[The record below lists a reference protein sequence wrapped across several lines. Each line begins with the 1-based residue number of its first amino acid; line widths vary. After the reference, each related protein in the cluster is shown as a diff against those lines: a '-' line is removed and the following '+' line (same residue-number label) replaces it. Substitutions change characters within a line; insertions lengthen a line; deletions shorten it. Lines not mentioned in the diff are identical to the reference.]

1 MLTLWENGL
10 IIICALIFVG
20 IGYYFSKNVKD
31 MESYYLGN
39 RSLPWSLIVGTLVA
53 SWYGGVGTV
62 GSVEY
67 AAIYG
72 ISAWAVWSIAAHIGR
87 MPLALWVGPK
97 IHIRT
102 DITVPDLLESFY
114 GKHVALLGAVL
125 MFIYCAQL
133 GEITAMGI
141 IGEVAWGIDKQ
152 TIGLILVSIVVI
164 LTVLGGF
171 MGVAVTDMI
180 LFFCM
185 VFGLTMIMPQQ
196 FEKIGGFVGLTEAL
210 KDTPQLM
217 HPTKGMSMMKALM
230 LIVYSFGAYSDP
242 TFYQRFSAANSPKV
256 GRRALLTCF
265 SLWICFDIV
274 LVMTGLIVR
283 ATYPDM
289 PPAAGY
295 ITLVL
300 SSLPKGIR
308 VLFIIG
314 ILGSII
320 STLDSYYLAAGAT
333 LANDIYGRI
342 TKKESTQKQ
351 LVTFTRIGVVVAAT
365 MGLSVAF
372 KFENVY
378 DACLFVGSIWMG
390 SAFVPI
396 VGALLGNGRRTELGG
411 LLGMLGGGFTFGY
424 FKMFPLKEFELEPLV
439 IAIPVSFIAWFIGNK
454 IGKDLNTNNE
464 AVTIKEN

>member
-1 MLTLWENGL
+1 MLTLWENG
-10 IIICALIFVG
+10 IIVIFALILLA
-20 IGYYFSKNVKD
+20 IGYYFSKNVKS

-72 ISAWAVWSIAAHIGR
+72 LSAWAVWSIAAHIGR

-102 DITVPDLLESFY
+102 NITVPDLLESFY
-114 GKHVALLGAVL
+114 GKHVAILGAIL
-125 MFIYCAQL
+125 MFVYCAQL
-133 GEITAMGI
+133 GEITAMGT
-141 IGEVAWGIDKQ
+141 IGQVAWGLEKE
-152 TIGLILVSIVVI
+152 TIGFILVFIVVI
-164 LTVLGGF
+164 ITVLGGF
-171 MGVAVTDMI
+171 MGVAITDMI

-185 VFGLTMIMPQQ
+185 VIGLTMVMPGQ
-196 FEKIGGFVGLTEAL
+196 FENIGGFAGITEAL
-210 KDTPQLM
+210 KSSPELM
-217 HPTKGMSMMKALM
+217 HPTKGMSTMKALM

-242 TFYQRFSAANSPKV
+242 TFYQRFSAADSPKV

-265 SLWICFDIV
+265 SLWICFDLV
-274 LVMTGLIVR
+274 LVITGLIVR
-283 ATYPDM
+283 ATYPEM
-289 PPAAGY
+289 APAAGY

-300 SSLPKGIR
+300 NTLPKGIR
-308 VLFIIG
+308 VIFIIG

-333 LANDIYGRI
+333 LANDIYARI
-342 TKKESTQKQ
+342 TKKELTQMQ
-351 LVTFTRIGVVVAAT
+351 LVKFTRIGVILAAV

-378 DACLFVGSIWMG
+378 DACIFVGSIWMG

-396 VGALLGNGRRTELGG
+396 VGGLLGNGRRTALGG
-411 LLGMLGGGFTFGY
+411 MLSMIVGGCTFGY
-424 FKMFPLKEFELEPLV
+424 LKMFPIKAIEIEPLV
-439 IAIPVSFIAWFIGNK
+439 IAIPLSFIAWLIGNR
-454 IGKDLNTNNE
+454 IGKNLNDNE
-464 AVTIKEN
+464 LKIEEN

>member
-1 MLTLWENGL
+1 MLTAWENG
-10 IIICALIFVG
+10 IIIVFALMLLG
-20 IGYYFSKNVKD
+20 IGYLFSKNINS
-31 MESYYLGN
+31 MEEYYLGN

-72 ISAWAVWSIAAHIGR
+72 LSAWAVWSIAAHIGR

-102 DITVPDLLESFY
+102 DITVPDLLEGFY
-114 GKHVALLGAVL
+114 GKHVAIIGAIL

-133 GEITAMGI
+133 GEITAMGM
-141 IGEVAWGIDKQ
+141 IGEVAWGIDKE
-152 TIGLILVSIVVI
+152 TIGFILVLIVVI
-164 LTVLGGF
+164 LTVLGGL
-171 MGVAVTDMI
+171 MGVAITDMV

-185 VFGLTMIMPQQ
+185 VFGLTIVMPIQ
-196 FEKIGGFVGLTEAL
+196 FEQIGGFQGLTEAL
-210 KDTPQLM
+210 KDAPQLM
-217 HPTKGMSMMKALM
+217 HPTEGMSAMKALM

-242 TFYQRFSAANSPKV
+242 TFYQRFSAADSPKV

-265 SLWICFDIV
+265 TLWICFDLV
-274 LVMTGLIVR
+274 LTMTGLIVR
-283 ATYPDM
+283 ATYPEM

-300 SSLPKGIR
+300 NSLPKGFR
-308 VLFIIG
+308 VIFIIG

-333 LANDIYGRI
+333 LANDIYARL
-342 TKKESTQKQ
+342 TKKELSQKQ
-351 LVTFTRIGVVVAAT
+351 LVTLTRVGVCLAAC

-372 KFENVY
+372 RFENVY

-396 VGALLGNGRRTELGG
+396 VGGLLGNGRRTAMGG
-411 LLGMLGGGFTFGY
+411 ILSMLVGGTTFGY
-424 FKMFPLKEFELEPLV
+424 LKAFPIASFELEPLV
-439 IAIPVSFIAWFIGNK
+439 VAIPLSFIAWCIGNRF
-454 IGKDLNTNNE
+454 GKNLNTNERLNK
-464 AVTIKEN
+464 VS

>member
-1 MLTLWENGL
+1 MLTTWENG
-10 IIICALIFVG
+10 IIIVFALMLLG
-20 IGYYFSKNVKD
+20 IGYLFSKNINS
-31 MESYYLGN
+31 MEEYYLGN

-72 ISAWAVWSIAAHIGR
+72 LSAWAVWSIAAHIGR

-102 DITVPDLLESFY
+102 DITVPDLLEGFY
-114 GKHVALLGAVL
+114 GKHVAIIGAIL

-133 GEITAMGI
+133 GEITAMGM
-141 IGEVAWGIDKQ
+141 IGEVAWGIDKE
-152 TIGLILVSIVVI
+152 TIGFILVLIVVI
-164 LTVLGGF
+164 LTVLGGL
-171 MGVAVTDMI
+171 MGVAITDMV

-185 VFGLTMIMPQQ
+185 VFGLTIVMPIQ
-196 FEKIGGFVGLTEAL
+196 FEQIGGFQGLTEAL
-210 KDTPQLM
+210 KDAPQLM
-217 HPTKGMSMMKALM
+217 HPTEGMSAMKALM

-242 TFYQRFSAANSPKV
+242 TFYQRFSAADSPKV

-265 SLWICFDIV
+265 TLWICFDLV
-274 LVMTGLIVR
+274 LTMTGLIVR
-283 ATYPDM
+283 ATYPEM

-300 SSLPKGIR
+300 NSLPKGFR
-308 VLFIIG
+308 VIFIIG

-333 LANDIYGRI
+333 LANDIYARLTKRI
-342 TKKESTQKQ
+342 ISKQ
-351 LVTFTRIGVVVAAT
+351 LVTLTRIGVCLAAG

-372 KFENVY
+372 RFENVY
-378 DACLFVGSIWMG
+378 DACLFVGVYGWDGICSYSRW
-390 SAFVPI
+390 
-396 VGALLGNGRRTELGG
+396 
-411 LLGMLGGGFTFGY
+411 TFR
-424 FKMFPLKEFELEPLV
+424 
-439 IAIPVSFIAWFIGNK
+439 
-454 IGKDLNTNNE
+454 
-464 AVTIKEN
+464 

>member
-1 MLTLWENGL
+1 
-10 IIICALIFVG
+10 
-20 IGYYFSKNVKD
+20 

-72 ISAWAVWSIAAHIGR
+72 LSAWAVWSIAAHIGR

-102 DITVPDLLESFY
+102 NITVPDLLESFY
-114 GKHVALLGAVL
+114 GKHVAILGALL
-125 MFIYCAQL
+125 MFVYCAQL
-133 GEITAMGI
+133 GEITAMGT
-141 IGEVAWGIDKQ
+141 IGQVAWGLEKE
-152 TIGLILVSIVVI
+152 TIGFILVFIVVI
-164 LTVLGGF
+164 ITVLGGF
-171 MGVAVTDMI
+171 MGVAITDMI

-185 VFGLTMIMPQQ
+185 VIGLTMVMPGQ
-196 FEKIGGFVGLTEAL
+196 FENIGGFAGITEAL
-210 KDTPQLM
+210 KSSPELM
-217 HPTKGMSMMKALM
+217 HPTKGMSTMKALM

-242 TFYQRFSAANSPKV
+242 TFYQRFSAADSPKV

-265 SLWICFDIV
+265 SLWICFDLV
-274 LVMTGLIVR
+274 LVITGLIVR
-283 ATYPDM
+283 ATYPEM
-289 PPAAGY
+289 APAAGY

-300 SSLPKGIR
+300 NTLPKGIR
-308 VLFIIG
+308 VIFIIG

-333 LANDIYGRI
+333 LANDIYARI
-342 TKKESTQKQ
+342 TKKELTQMQ
-351 LVTFTRIGVVVAAT
+351 LVKFTRIGVILAAV

-378 DACLFVGSIWMG
+378 DACIFVGSIWMG

-396 VGALLGNGRRTELGG
+396 VGGLLGNGRRTALGG
-411 LLGMLGGGFTFGY
+411 MLSMIVGGCTFGY
-424 FKMFPLKEFELEPLV
+424 LKMFPIKAIEIEPLV
-439 IAIPVSFIAWFIGNK
+439 IAIPLSFIAWLIGNR
-454 IGKDLNTNNE
+454 IGKNLNDNE
-464 AVTIKEN
+464 LKIEEN

>member
-1 MLTLWENGL
+1 MLTSFENG
-10 IIICALIFVG
+10 IIIIFALLLLGVG
-20 IGYYFSKNVKD
+20 YCFSRNIKD

-72 ISAWAVWSIAAHIGR
+72 LSAWAIWSIAAHIGR
-87 MPLALWVGPK
+87 MPLALWVGPR

-114 GKHVALLGAVL
+114 GKHVAIIGAIL

-133 GEITAMGI
+133 GEITAMGM
-141 IGEVAWGIDKQ
+141 IGEVAWGIDRE
-152 TIGLILVSIVVI
+152 TIGFILVVIVVL
-164 LTVLGGF
+164 LTVLGGL
-171 MGVAVTDMI
+171 MGVAITDMI

-185 VFGLTMIMPQQ
+185 VFALTMVMPGQ
-196 FEKIGGFVGLTEAL
+196 FEQIGGFQGLTEAL
-210 KDTPQLM
+210 KDAPELM
-217 HPTKGMSMMKALM
+217 HPTAGMSTMKALM

-242 TFYQRFSAANSPKV
+242 TFYQRFSAADSPKV

-265 SLWICFDIV
+265 TLWICFDLV
-274 LVMTGLIVR
+274 LTMTGLIVR
-283 ATYPDM
+283 ATYPEL

-300 SSLPKGIR
+300 ETLPHGVRAI
-308 VLFIIG
+308 FIIG

-333 LANDIYGRI
+333 LANDIYARI
-342 TKKESTQKQ
+342 SKKELSQRQ
-351 LVTFTRIGVVVAAT
+351 LVKLTRLGVCIAAI

-396 VGALLGNGRRTELGG
+396 VGGLLGNGRRTALGG
-411 LLGMLGGGFTFGY
+411 ILGMVVGGLTFGY
-424 FKMFPLKEFELEPLV
+424 FKIFPVQSFELEPLV
-439 IAIPVSFIAWFIGNK
+439 IAIPLSFIAWFIGNRF
-454 IGKDLNTNNE
+454 GEDLNSRNKLY
-464 AVTIKEN
+464 KEQ

>member
-1 MLTLWENGL
+1 MLTLWENGIIVVFALLL
-10 IIICALIFVG
+10 IAV
-20 IGYYFSKNVKD
+20 GYYFSRNIKN

-72 ISAWAVWSIAAHIGR
+72 LSAWAVWSIAAHIGR
-87 MPLALWVGPK
+87 MPLALWVGPR

-114 GKHVALLGAVL
+114 GKYVAILGAIL
-125 MFIYCAQL
+125 MFVYCAQL
-133 GEITAMGI
+133 GEITALGT
-141 IGEVAWGIDKQ
+141 IGEVAWGIDKE
-152 TIGLILVSIVVI
+152 TIGFILVSVVVI

-171 MGVAVTDMI
+171 MGVAITDMI

-185 VFGLTMIMPQQ
+185 VFGLTMVMPGQ
-196 FEKIGGFVGLTEAL
+196 FKQIGGFIGLTEAL
-210 KDTPQLM
+210 KNAPNLM
-217 HPTKGMSMMKALM
+217 HPTRGMSMMKALM

-242 TFYQRFSAANSPKV
+242 TFYQRFSAADSPKV

-265 SLWICFDIV
+265 SLWICFDMV
-274 LVMTGLIVR
+274 LVITGLIVR
-283 ATYPDM
+283 ATYPEM

-300 SSLPKGIR
+300 NTLPKGVR
-308 VLFIIG
+308 VIFIIG

-342 TKKESTQKQ
+342 TKKELSQKH
-351 LVTFTRIGVVVAAT
+351 LVKLTRIGIVVAAV
-365 MGLSVAF
+365 MGLSIAF

-378 DACLFVGSIWMG
+378 DACIFVGSIWMG
-390 SAFVPI
+390 SAFIPI
-396 VGALLGNGRRTELGG
+396 VGALLGNGKRTALGG
-411 LLGMLGGGFTFGY
+411 ILGMLVGGFTFGY
-424 FKMFPLKEFELEPLV
+424 FKIFPLQKFQLEPLV
-439 IAIPVSFIAWFIGNK
+439 IAIPLSFIAWNIGNRM
-454 IGKDLNTNNE
+454 GKDLNQNNNE
-464 AVTIKEN
+464 NI

>member
-1 MLTLWENGL
+1 MLTSWENG
-10 IIICALIFVG
+10 IIVVFALALLGV
-20 IGYYFSKNVKD
+20 GYYFSKNINN
-31 MESYYLGN
+31 MEEYYLGN

-72 ISAWAVWSIAAHIGR
+72 LSAWAVWSVLAHIGR

-97 IHIRT
+97 IHIKT
-102 DITVPDLLESFY
+102 NITVPDLLEGLY
-114 GKHVALLGAVL
+114 GKYVAIIGAIL

-133 GEITAMGI
+133 GEITAMGT
-141 IGEVAWGIDKQ
+141 IGQVAWGLEKE
-152 TIGLILVSIVVI
+152 TIGFILVVLVVI
-164 LTVLGGF
+164 LTVLGGL
-171 MGVAVTDMI
+171 MGVAITDMV

-185 VFGLTMIMPQQ
+185 VIGLTIVMPVQ
-196 FEKIGGFVGLTEAL
+196 FEQIGGFAGLTEAL
-210 KDTPQLM
+210 KDTPELM
-217 HPTKGMSMMKALM
+217 HPTKGMSTMKALM

-242 TFYQRFSAANSPKV
+242 TFYQRFSAADSPKV

-265 SLWICFDIV
+265 SLWICFDLV
-274 LVMTGLIVR
+274 LVITGLIVR
-283 ATYPDM
+283 ATYPEL

-300 SSLPKGIR
+300 DSLPKGFR
-308 VLFIIG
+308 VIFIIG

-333 LANDIYGRI
+333 LANDIYARI
-342 TKKESTQKQ
+342 SKRDLSQKQ
-351 LVTFTRIGVVVAAT
+351 LVKLTRIGVCLAAA

-372 KFENVY
+372 RFENVY

-396 VGALLGNGRRTELGG
+396 VGGLVGKGRRTAMGG
-411 LLGMLGGGFTFGY
+411 LLSMIVGGVTFGY
-424 FKMFPLKEFELEPLV
+424 LKAFPINSFELEPLV
-439 IAIPVSFIAWFIGNK
+439 VAIPLSFIAWCIGNR
-454 IGKDLNTNNE
+454 IGKNLN
-464 AVTIKEN
+464 VQ